1 MTTLS
6 KINDKFKT
14 SWDEFV
20 VKDQNALDTQFDI
33 ANITASEKLKLV
45 ALNMGRYSG
54 YDGFGYDIGVTSRG
68 ITEQEAFNIWNQD
81 FQKRQRTLIKQLSS
95 FNIKE
100 ISQPAFDGLLLYYII
115 NGNVLTVTSFEGQ
128 YELRDYVVNKDW
140 DIVASMI
147 KRSNFNRQFCSTASS
162 IIKLSDYGKSKT
174 RTWMRQNGIF
184 EMRDKNEINILSVSE
199 LERARFAYYAE
210 TQKFLPKMP
219 EGIKRDIIRR
229 YDLTTVVENFTYS
242 NTNVF
247 TISDSPSM
255 DPVEKL
261 TVEVNGETIQHYFD
275 FTLLNNVITITKS
288 LKTDDIVRFTTKI

>member
-128 YELRDYVVNKDW
+128 YELRDYIVNKDW

-147 KRSNFNRQFCSTASS
+147 KRSNFNRKFCSNASS
-162 IIKLSDYGKSKT
+162 IIKLSDYGKAKT
-174 RTWMRQNGIF
+174 RIWMRQNGIF
-184 EMRDKNEINILSVSE
+184 EMRDKNEINALSVRE

-288 LKTDDIVRFTTKI
+288 LKTGDIVRFTTKI

>member
-1 MTTLS
+1 
-6 KINDKFKT
+6 
-14 SWDEFV
+14 
-20 VKDQNALDTQFDI
+20 
-33 ANITASEKLKLV
+33 
-45 ALNMGRYSG
+45 
-54 YDGFGYDIGVTSRG
+54 
-68 ITEQEAFNIWNQD
+68 
-81 FQKRQRTLIKQLSS
+81 
-95 FNIKE
+95 
-100 ISQPAFDGLLLYYII
+100 
-115 NGNVLTVTSFEGQ
+115 
-128 YELRDYVVNKDW
+128 
-140 DIVASMI
+140 
-147 KRSNFNRQFCSTASS
+147 
-162 IIKLSDYGKSKT
+162 
-174 RTWMRQNGIF
+174 MRQNGIF

-229 YDLTTVVENFTYS
+229 YDQTTVVENFTYS